1 MESKKFSEL
10 ILDAQN
16 ITDEYVICYRMYLFC
31 FFNNIILDVILL
43 GDHQYFADILTN
55 IELNYTID
63 KETSMLNLNKIIS

>member
-1 MESKKFSEL
+1 ML
-10 ILDAQN
+10 QN
-16 ITDEYVICYRMYLFC
+16 VPFIV

-55 IELNYTID
+55 IELNYIID